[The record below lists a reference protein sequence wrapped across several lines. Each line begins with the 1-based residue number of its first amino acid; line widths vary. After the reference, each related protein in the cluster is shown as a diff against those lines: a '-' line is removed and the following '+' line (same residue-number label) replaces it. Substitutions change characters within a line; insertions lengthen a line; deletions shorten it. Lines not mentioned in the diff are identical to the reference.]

1 MGCVSGKQKQKRA
14 LFQYEIYE
22 RVLPN
27 VIKEE
32 KRYDVNK
39 NPIVQRRVK
48 SNSQTPDQQ
57 SRTKQ
62 CSDYLPSSKPQF

>member
-22 RVLPN
+22 IAQPIA
-27 VIKEE
+27 IKEE

-39 NPIVQRRVK
+39 NPIVQRRAK

-57 SRTKQ
+57 NRTKQ
-62 CSDYLPSSKPQF
+62 YSDQLPITKPQF